1 MGRRYL
7 AWHAVVS
14 HADKKTF
21 PDLETFMGV
30 KTKAAG
36 KGGLDIDTAMRKWRA
51 VMATVEAQKSQKPSA

>member
-7 AWHAVVS
+7 AWHTVAP

-30 KTKAAG
+30 KAKAAT
-36 KGGLDIDTAMRKWRA
+36 KGGLDIDTAMRRWRA
-51 VMATVEAQKSQKPSA
+51 VMATVEAQKSRKPSA